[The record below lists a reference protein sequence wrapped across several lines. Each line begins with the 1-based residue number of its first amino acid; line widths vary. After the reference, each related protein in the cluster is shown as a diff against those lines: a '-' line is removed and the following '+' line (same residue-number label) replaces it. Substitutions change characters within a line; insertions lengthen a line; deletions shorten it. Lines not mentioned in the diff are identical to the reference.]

1 MPASNWKQAQT
12 HLQFQALFCPTES
25 KSKKRSPHEPSW
37 LIDGDYFNPLSENFL
52 ISLTITH
59 RAQWV
64 GASEKG
70 TAREGKSHLLFIPRL
85 CDELRFICRIVII
98 WTFFFLSCSFHSVN
112 FNFNYLLV
120 ICIVPG
126 SESRSDVYF
135 SFFFFFFGRAIF
147 DHNWIEWFNFT
158 VGFTFACLTKR
169 QAGAGSWPHFS
180 IIPTPDGGQLG
191 GPRKKGATFF
201 LRWSDCLNGF
211 NLCRDSLE
219 CAVGL
224 IVEKSW
230 IYYCEIILQMNT
242 NMIAES
248 YLECV
253 KTTQILL

>member
-1 MPASNWKQAQT
+1 MIIGIFKSFKRKNFASFKLKTSPNSSSISSSVLSNRKQKQ
-12 HLQFQALFCPTES
+12 
-25 KSKKRSPHEPSW
+25 KRSPYEPSW

-135 SFFFFFFGRAIF
+135 SFFFFWWR
-147 DHNWIEWFNFT
+147 
-158 VGFTFACLTKR
+158 
-169 QAGAGSWPHFS
+169 HFR
-180 IIPTPDGGQLG
+180 P
-191 GPRKKGATFF
+191 
-201 LRWSDCLNGF
+201 
-211 NLCRDSLE
+211 
-219 CAVGL
+219 
-224 IVEKSW
+224 
-230 IYYCEIILQMNT
+230 
-242 NMIAES
+242 
-248 YLECV
+248 
-253 KTTQILL
+253 